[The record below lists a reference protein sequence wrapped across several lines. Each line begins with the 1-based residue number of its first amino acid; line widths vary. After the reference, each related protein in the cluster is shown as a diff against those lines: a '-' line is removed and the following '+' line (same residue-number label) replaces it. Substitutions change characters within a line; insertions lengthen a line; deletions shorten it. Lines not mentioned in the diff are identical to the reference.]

1 MISSISHGKT
11 HCYSRNGNSFT
22 RKFLKIAKSL
32 ENIHHEVILDGEV
45 VALDKEGL
53 PNFQALQNYP
63 DNEWKRLRYYVFD
76 ILYLNGHSTLELGLM
91 DRKSLIPKVIE
102 GCEHVYYCDEIEG
115 MGMAFYQQAVE
126 AGMEGVI
133 ATKADSVYIPGYRSE
148 DWLKIKTQ
156 ETQEAII
163 CGYTDS
169 ETQPFGS
176 LILGVF
182 EEGEL
187 IYIGNCGTGFSN
199 KEQEELLKKFKPL
212 QRKTNPFPEKIEL
225 KGRVPNWMTPKL
237 IAEVSFSEWTDT
249 GKLRHAVFK
258 ALRTD
263 KEIREIKRQKE
274 VKLPPP
280 KS

>member
-1 MISSISHGKT
+1 
-11 HCYSRNGNSFT
+11 
-22 RKFLKIAKSL
+22 
-32 ENIHHEVILDGEV
+32 
-45 VALDKEGL
+45 
-53 PNFQALQNYP
+53 
-63 DNEWKRLRYYVFD
+63 
-76 ILYLNGHSTLELGLM
+76 GLM

-133 ATKADSVYIPGYRSE
+133 AKKADSVYIPGYRSE

-182 EEGEL
+182 EEGERSEERRV
-187 IYIGNCGTGFSN
+187 G
-199 KEQEELLKKFKPL
+199 KECRGGWARWQ
-212 QRKTNPFPEKIEL
+212 
-225 KGRVPNWMTPKL
+225 
-237 IAEVSFSEWTDT
+237 
-249 GKLRHAVFK
+249 
-258 ALRTD
+258 
-263 KEIREIKRQKE
+263 
-274 VKLPPP
+274 
-280 KS
+280 